1 VLLPVPVPVL
11 RIRLAATGPE
21 RMSAAT
27 PRAAGR
33 RRPASFR
40 ALRTGNYRRWAVGGV
55 ISNTGTWIQRTAQD
69 WLVLTELTKHSGFAV
84 GVTIGLQFLPML
96 LLAGYSGVIVDRLP
110 TRRVLAVTQSLMGAS
125 ALALGLLVA
134 TGSIRLWHVFACA
147 TVLGVASALDNPARQ
162 AFVSQLVPRADITSA
177 VSLNTA
183 SMNVGRLVGPGLS
196 GLLIGAFGTGPS
208 FLLNAASFAAVLAA
222 LHRMD
227 AATLRPPPRI
237 ARGRGQ
243 LRAGL
248 RYVGG
253 RPDLVMIFCVAGV
266 IGTFGLNFQITNALM
281 ASGPFHRG
289 VREYGLLGSMMAVGS
304 LSAALLAARR
314 ERPRLPLL
322 LAAGAGF
329 GGILTVAALMPG
341 YLLYGLL
348 LIPIGLSS
356 VTFLNSCNTAIQLS
370 TADSMRGRVLAL
382 YLAVQQGTTP
392 IGGPIVGWLGTE
404 FGARWSVLVG
414 GLGALAAVA
423 CAQVVLWRRPSIR
436 VAFETALASAGTE
449 PAEPPEPAEPA
460 RE

>member
-1 VLLPVPVPVL
+1 
-11 RIRLAATGPE
+11 
-21 RMSAAT
+21 
-27 PRAAGR
+27 
-33 RRPASFR
+33 
-40 ALRTGNYRRWAVGGV
+40 
-55 ISNTGTWIQRTAQD
+55 
-69 WLVLTELTKHSGFAV
+69 
-84 GVTIGLQFLPML
+84 
-96 LLAGYSGVIVDRLP
+96 
-110 TRRVLAVTQSLMGAS
+110 
-125 ALALGLLVA
+125 
-134 TGSIRLWHVFACA
+134 
-147 TVLGVASALDNPARQ
+147 
-162 AFVSQLVPRADITSA
+162 
-177 VSLNTA
+177 
-183 SMNVGRLVGPGLS
+183 
-196 GLLIGAFGTGPS
+196 
-208 FLLNAASFAAVLAA
+208 
-222 LHRMD
+222 
-227 AATLRPPPRI
+227 
-237 ARGRGQ
+237 
-243 LRAGL
+243 
-248 RYVGG
+248 
-253 RPDLVMIFCVAGV
+253 MIFCVAGV

-348 LIPIGLSS
+348 LIPVGLSS

-392 IGGPIVGWLGTE
+392 IGGPVVGWLGTE

-423 CAQVVLWRRPSIR
+423 CAQVVLWRRPGIR

-449 PAEPPEPAEPA
+449 SAAAAEPA